1 MHPSALTVPLF
12 GFLLAATA
20 ASHAAGF
27 RSYGFAGAY
36 PAEYG
41 SSGVL
46 TIAGGG
52 ASIHGSEWVSG
63 GTLTV
68 GGAGVIEKSGS
79 GSLVLSSGN
88 IYTGE
93 VILSTGSLSGF
104 SDSLGSLTISSGT
117 LLLAGNSPTTDW
129 GAGSQLSWTGIISNG
144 TLLFGG
150 SQLELF
156 TLTFI
161 DPNFLTDGSVVI
173 IGNQGHQFSVTGW
186 TPVPEPSGGM
196 LAIAGGAV
204 LLTGRRRFR
213 GTALP
218 DRARSA

>member
-1 MHPSALTVPLF
+1 MTVPLF

-52 ASIHGSEWVSG
+52 ASIHGSGVVNWG
-63 GTLTV
+63 GLS
-68 GGAGVIEKSGS
+68 KSGS
-79 GSLVLSSGN
+79 GSLELSSGN

-104 SDSLGSLTISSGT
+104 SDSLGSLTLTSGS
-117 LLLAGNSPTTDW
+117 LLLFGNSSTTDW
-129 GAGSQLSWTGIISNG
+129 GTWSHLSWTGADTGEILWLGEN
-144 TLLFGG
+144 
-150 SQLELF
+150 QLELS
-156 TLTFI
+156 TITFI
-161 DPNFLTDGSVVI
+161 DPNFLSSGSLSVI
-173 IGNQGHQFSVTGW
+173 TYQGINYDITGW

-218 DRARSA
+218 DGARSA